1 MQIPTRPDPGDVIEQ
16 SKTTGKQTKYND
28 KLIQSIETDKQFR
41 KDKKRVH
48 ILCLVRYLY
57 VYYTT

>member
-41 KDKKRVH
+41 KDKNEYIDCV
-48 ILCLVRYLY
+48 
-57 VYYTT
+57 